1 MGKGAAFSALLHL
14 AVIVLTVVGLPWLYN
29 ADEFLT
35 ATPIGIVS
43 EEQLAQ
49 LQSKKAPAQRAP
61 EQPKDEKIPDAPEAP
76 PVAEPEPEPEPPPEP
91 EPEPEPPPEPE
102 PEPEPPPEPEPE
114 PEPEAVPEPP
124 AVQPEPEPEPQAVIV
139 PEPQPEPEPA
149 PVEPPKEQVAEA
161 KPKPVPPEKPDLP
174 KKKKEETKKKK
185 EEPKKEQ
192 VAEDATSWLK
202 NVEKKLEQKKKTQKQ
217 KTQPKEPQQ
226 AALPPDDYD
235 GPPIT
240 EGERDMI
247 RQQIEEHASVDPG
260 MPGIEDMVVEVK
272 VIMNPDGSVQ
282 NAMYDQRSSNG
293 HPNWRIFAEACVRA
307 VYKSSPLRMPPEKPY
322 GAWKDMRIVFHGR
335 EMARL

>member
-139 PEPQPEPEPA
+139 PEPQHEPEPA

-192 VAEDATSWLK
+192 VAEDPDSFLK
-202 NVEKKLEQKKKTQKQ
+202 NIEKKLEKRKKKKSQES
-217 KTQPKEPQQ
+217 QPQQQ
-226 AALPPDDYD
+226 AALPEDDYD
-235 GPPIT
+235 GPPLSQ
-240 EGERDMI
+240 GERDMI
-247 RQQIEEHASVDPG
+247 RQQVEENMSYDVGLQGLD
-260 MPGIEDMVVEVK
+260 EMVVQIIVEL
-272 VIMNPDGSVQ
+272 NPDGTVRDARIDKSGF
-282 NAMYDQRSSNG
+282 NG
-293 HPNWRIFAEACVRA
+293 NPNWYVWAETCRRA
-307 VYKSSPLRMPPEKPY
+307 ILKSNPLRMPPEKPY
-322 GAWKDMRIVFHGR
+322 ASWATMTLVFPGIEFLR
-335 EMARL
+335 